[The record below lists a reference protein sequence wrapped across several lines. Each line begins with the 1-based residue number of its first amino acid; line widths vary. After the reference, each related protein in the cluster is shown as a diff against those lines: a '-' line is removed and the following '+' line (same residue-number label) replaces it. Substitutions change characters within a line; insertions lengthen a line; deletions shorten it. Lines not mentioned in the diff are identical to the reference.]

1 MKKAI
6 LHPYIELEEILMDF
20 ETLETE
26 HELVVTGTAN
36 IWDGERFV
44 FKELDTTSV
53 GESIQKVMNGSWEEV
68 QIYVEGRE
76 LVIEIAHH
84 DGTNKYLIREWK
96 TEMTDRKYTNLY
108 KKLDLNPEVEDRLE
122 TMKKYTKGIGEYV
135 KNYYGW

>member
-44 FKELDTTSV
+44 FKELDTTCV
-53 GESIQKVMNGSWEEV
+53 GESIQKAMNGSWEEA